1 MGQRLVVIGGDAA
14 GMATAITAG
23 FGVRDMVDLDL
34 DLDLDLAYAPP
45 FSPVWDPVVLASRQA
60 VRHI

>member
-34 DLDLDLAYAPP
+34 AYAPP

-60 VRHI
+60 IRHI

>member
-34 DLDLDLAYAPP
+34 AYAPP